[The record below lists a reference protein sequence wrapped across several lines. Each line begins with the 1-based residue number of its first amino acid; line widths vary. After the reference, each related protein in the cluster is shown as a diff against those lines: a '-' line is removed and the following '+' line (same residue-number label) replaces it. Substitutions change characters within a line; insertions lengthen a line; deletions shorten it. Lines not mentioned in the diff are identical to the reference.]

1 MAYGQT
7 ERLSYLPEKTKPMT
21 IDERLEFLLRST
33 ESLHASVSELH
44 AVAQEQTRRAQE
56 QTKQLEEHTTQ
67 LRIDA
72 ENIRGLARIAE
83 AHEQRISD
91 SEDGPTD
98 E

>member
-1 MAYGQT
+1 
-7 ERLSYLPEKTKPMT
+7 MT
-21 IDERLEFLLRST
+21 IDERLEFLMRST

-72 ENIRGLARIAE
+72 EKFVAWRELRKLTSNVSATRKMGQLMSSSCVA
-83 AHEQRISD
+83 
-91 SEDGPTD
+91 
-98 E
+98 